1 MFISIVIFALTIA
14 ELFCLI
20 YIIKNQ
26 AYIKHPRLYKAFVVF
41 SAALAL
47 AAAIN
52 LYKQSN

>member
-1 MFISIVIFALTIA
+1 MSIDIILFALTIA

-26 AYIKHPRLYKAFVVF
+26 AHIKHPRLYKAFVVF
-41 SAALAL
+41 SAALAV

-52 LYKQSN
+52 LYK